1 VGSLRPR
8 GRQRLRCSVWAG
20 GLLAAAACTASST
33 GESVGALEVLATT
46 SGANPDLD
54 GYRVDVEGEPARAVA
69 PGGSTPF
76 PALPAG
82 EHRVTL
88 SGVAANCA
96 VADSAVRR
104 VVIEAG
110 QTDTIAFSIT
120 CDSTSGSVQ
129 VRTMT
134 SGEDLDPNGYAVLV
148 DDVPVATVPDTGVT
162 EVPVAAVRHQV
173 ALAGVTP
180 NCIVAGDNPRSVDV
194 GTGVSVPIAFAIQC
208 AQAPL
213 GPEDQISF
221 STERR
226 QFPPEVVLA
235 NADGTGV
242 RTLIGE
248 RGPAAWSPDGSSVAV
263 STGSGIL
270 VGPVDRNGVLGVSHE
285 IVPGLFITGL
295 AWSPDGARLALTD
308 NVDGECDELSTVQPD
323 GNDQQFLTFCDLY
336 SGNPSWSPDG
346 ATIALSAFPF
356 DVLNH
361 VVLLYDASGS
371 SDPRT
376 LDTGSLDAATAAWS
390 PDGSRIAFAS
400 RGAEGVE
407 YDVYVVDLDGAH
419 LTRLTRAPGDDVSP
433 AWSPDGTKIAFVSHR
448 DGNAEIYVMAA
459 DGSDPTRITNNPAA
473 DTLPAW
479 RHDDGL

>member
-1 VGSLRPR
+1 VDTLRPR
-8 GRQRLRCSVWAG
+8 GRHRLRCSVWAC

-33 GESVGALEVLATT
+33 GESLGTLEVVAST
-46 SGANPDLD
+46 SGANPDPD
-54 GYRVDVEGEPARAVA
+54 GYRVEVDAEPARAVA
-69 PGGSTPF
+69 PAGSTTF

-82 EHRVTL
+82 EHRVAL
-88 SGVAANCA
+88 SGVSANCA

-129 VRTMT
+129 VRTVT

-148 DDVPVATVPDTGVT
+148 DDVPVATVSDTGVT

-173 ALAGVTP
+173 TLAGVTP

-194 GTGVSVPIAFAIQC
+194 GIGVSVPIAFAIQC

-221 STERR
+221 STDRR
-226 QFPPEVVLA
+226 QSEVVLA
-235 NADGTGV
+235 NADGTGA
-242 RTLIGE
+242 RTLIEEG
-248 RGPAAWSPDGSSVAV
+248 GPAAWSPDGSSVAV

-323 GNDQQFLTFCDLY
+323 GNDQQFLTFCDHY
-336 SGNPSWSPDG
+336 SGNPSWSLDG
-346 ATIALSAFPF
+346 ATIALSGLSF
-356 DVLNH
+356 DVFAH
-361 VVLLYDASGS
+361 VIFLYDASGS
-371 SDPRT
+371 SAPRT
-376 LDTGSLDAATAAWS
+376 VDTGSLEAATAAWS

-419 LTRLTRAPGDDVSP
+419 LTRLTRAPGDDGSP
-433 AWSPDGTKIAFVSHR
+433 AWSPDGTRIAFVSHR

-459 DGSDPTRITNNPAA
+459 DGADPTRITNNPAA